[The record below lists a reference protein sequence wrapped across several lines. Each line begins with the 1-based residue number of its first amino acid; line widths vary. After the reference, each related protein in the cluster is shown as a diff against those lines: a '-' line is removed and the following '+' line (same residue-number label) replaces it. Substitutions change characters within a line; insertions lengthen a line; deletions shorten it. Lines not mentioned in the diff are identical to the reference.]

1 MIEDIGIYIHIPFC
15 NRKCYYCNFTSFEN
29 KEDVI
34 GKYIDA
40 LCVEILKNAEILSQY
55 NIKTVY
61 IGGGTPSYI
70 DSLYIKKILDT
81 IKLFSKQNDNEFIEV
96 TIEVN
101 PNSITLEKLKMYKE
115 CGINRISVGVQS
127 THDNVLKNIGR
138 LHNFSEVVTTLEN
151 INKAGIDNISVDVIY
166 PLPGLTLNMFEETL
180 DTIKLFKDKY
190 NVKHVSIYNLEVHEN
205 TKLDF
210 LLKEKFLT
218 LPDEDEEYLMKEMLN
233 NKLNDFGFNK
243 YEISNYSLP
252 GYESKHNLMYWNQE
266 KYLGFG
272 VGASSFFYGSR
283 YKNVECI
290 DKYINGI
297 YNDQNILLEKDEL
310 DKLDLMKEYI
320 ILNLR
325 LIKGVN
331 TKEFY
336 KRFGKD
342 VFDLFRSE
350 FDYLMANNLIIKND
364 ENLHLSKRGEEVAN
378 LVWEK
383 FI

>member
-29 KEDVI
+29 KEDAI
-34 GKYIDA
+34 EKYIDA

-81 IKLFSKQNDNEFIEV
+81 IKLFSKQNDKEFIEV

-101 PNSITLEKLKMYKE
+101 PNSTTLEKLNMYKE

-138 LHNFSEVVTTLEN
+138 MHNFSEVVTTLEN
-151 INKAGIDNISVDVIY
+151 INKVGIDNISIDVIY
-166 PLPGLTLNMFEETL
+166 PLPGLSLNMFEETL

-190 NVKHVSIYNLEVHEN
+190 NVKHVSIYNLEVHED

-210 LLKEKFLT
+210 LLKEKFLS

-243 YEISNYSLP
+243 YEISNFSLP

-283 YKNVECI
+283 YKNIECI

-297 YNDQNILLEKDEL
+297 YNDQNIILEKDEL
-310 DKLDLMKEYI
+310 DKLNLMKEYI

-325 LIKGVN
+325 LTKGVN
-331 TKEFY
+331 IKDFY
-336 KRFGKD
+336 KKFGKD
-342 VFDLFRSE
+342 IFDLFKSE
-350 FDYLMANNLIIKND
+350 FDNLISNNLIIQNE
-364 ENLHLSKRGEEVAN
+364 ENLYLSKRGEEVAN
-378 LVWEK
+378 IVWEK